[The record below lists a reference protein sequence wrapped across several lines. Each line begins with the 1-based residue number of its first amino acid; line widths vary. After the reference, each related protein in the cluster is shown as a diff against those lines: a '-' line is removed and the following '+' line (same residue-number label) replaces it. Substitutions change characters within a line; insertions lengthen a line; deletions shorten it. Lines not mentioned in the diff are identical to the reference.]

1 LYIFFFYDTFWGSPI
16 SFLKQFLIIFINNI
30 KIRTD
35 GGRTMGARLSLPGTY
50 TRKLLRAIREFD
62 LIRPGDRVLVG
73 LSGGKDSSFLLY
85 ALTVLRKSGII
96 PFELGALTIDL
107 GFETPLNPQPLQ
119 VYCAS
124 LGVPF
129 RMLKT
134 EIAKYAF
141 GENNPEGPCATCSF
155 LRRGAMNR
163 IAREDGYNTVAL
175 AHHHDD
181 AVETFLMSVIFS
193 GQIKTFLPRTD
204 LDRTGLV
211 VIRPLVYF
219 RESELKKAIQIT
231 NFPPIPS
238 PCPADGLTKRAETK
252 ELIRKLC
259 HHDKRVFNNLAAVI
273 REGRFMELWPSE
285 LSQEEK
291 QRRNLRR

>member
-1 LYIFFFYDTFWGSPI
+1 MPSRF
-16 SFLKQFLIIFINNI
+16 
-30 KIRTD
+30 R
-35 GGRTMGARLSLPGTY
+35 LPGTL
-50 TRKLLRAIREFD
+50 TRKLLKAIREFD

-73 LSGGKDSSFLLY
+73 FSGGKDSSFLLY
-85 ALTVLRKSGII
+85 ALAAFQKSNLI
-96 PFELGALTIDL
+96 PFSLGALTIDL
-107 GFETPLNPQPLQ
+107 GFETPLNPGPLERF
-119 VYCAS
+119 CGD

-129 RMLKT
+129 RLVKT

-155 LRRGAMNR
+155 LRRGTMNR
-163 IAREDGYNTVAL
+163 IAREDGYNVIAL

-193 GQIKTFLPRTD
+193 GQIKTFLPRTE
-204 LDRTGLV
+204 LDRSGLA

-219 RESELKKAIQIT
+219 RETELKKTVQLT
-231 NFPPIPS
+231 NFQPVSS

-259 HHDKRVFNNLAAVI
+259 RHDKRVFNNLAAVI
-273 REGRFMELWPSE
+273 REGRPMELWPAENYPAKTS
-285 LSQEEK
+285 
-291 QRRNLRR
+291 RRNPEK